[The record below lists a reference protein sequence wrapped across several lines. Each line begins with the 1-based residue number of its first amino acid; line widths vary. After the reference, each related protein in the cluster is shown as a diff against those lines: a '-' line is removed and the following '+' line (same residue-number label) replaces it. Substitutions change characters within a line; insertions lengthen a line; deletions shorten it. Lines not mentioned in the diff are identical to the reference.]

1 MSVLLK
7 RNSSNLYHNWDAV
20 TSSDVLFY
28 SLLINRFQKKC
39 FFVNCELSK
48 PIEPKLNNKNPVSF
62 I

>member
-20 TSSDVLFY
+20 TSSDLLFY

-39 FFVNCELSK
+39 FLKKCK
-48 PIEPKLNNKNPVSF
+48 PISKKK
-62 I
+62 